1 MLFVQDTLV
10 AIRVTLP
17 EKDED
22 TDEPSPAESLQMA
35 VRCLRCFGHFQFR
48 CTCSFVVLLR
58 QEQPQTCSKLINHS
72 VSICKACFIL
82 PAT

>member
-1 MLFVQDTLV
+1 M

-35 VRCLRCFGHFQFR
+35 VSPVLVFWKCRFSGSHVN
-48 CTCSFVVLLR
+48 VV
-58 QEQPQTCSKLINHS
+58 CNALIA
-72 VSICKACFIL
+72 IDWGRL
-82 PAT
+82 PC

>member
-1 MLFVQDTLV
+1 MIFKGSLLVVLFVQDTLV

-35 VRCLRCFGHFQFR
+35 VRLSMCFCHFSR
-48 CTCSFVVLLR
+48 CTS
-58 QEQPQTCSKLINHS
+58 LIFLYCVGNSLAHS
-72 VSICKACFIL
+72 VPSWFI
-82 PAT
+82 AS

>member
-1 MLFVQDTLV
+1 MLCADRPQDTLV

-35 VRCLRCFGHFQFR
+35 VRMLDQDDYLWNSGLSDSAAFLPR
-48 CTCSFVVLLR
+48 SLLLSR
-58 QEQPQTCSKLINHS
+58 LTTPS
-72 VSICKACFIL
+72 VEIVHGYRYD
-82 PAT
+82 

>member
-1 MLFVQDTLV
+1 MEIDRCGLTTPSCCAPQDTLV

-35 VRCLRCFGHFQFR
+35 VRLPVKMILCGVGGWLHVAGYRLR
-48 CTCSFVVLLR
+48 
-58 QEQPQTCSKLINHS
+58 
-72 VSICKACFIL
+72 
-82 PAT
+82 

>member
-1 MLFVQDTLV
+1 MRTVHLSVSPQDTLV

-35 VRCLRCFGHFQFR
+35 A
-48 CTCSFVVLLR
+48 SVLVYDSTYGVPFFNLVFTR
-58 QEQPQTCSKLINHS
+58 RFSTSRK
-72 VSICKACFIL
+72 
-82 PAT
+82 T